1 MSKVKTTAQSATR
14 LKEKCIS
21 NAYRDIVFVKIRGC
35 TKIDERKMGWLDDP
49 IKGTMRSRHALKGF
63 EANHT
68 QMQINQMEQC

>member
-35 TKIDERKMGWLDDP
+35 TKIDERKMGCLDDP
-49 IKGTMRSRHALKGF
+49 IKGNYENTSCAERF
-63 EANHT
+63 
-68 QMQINQMEQC
+68 